1 MLKFLL
7 SLSPNPNEIQRFIE
21 NMGGTI
27 TRDSPLIPGLINKE
41 DLSLD
46 QTLDFSD
53 LQELFEKWTITLTL
67 SDFKKLLKQ
76 NIQVLVPL
84 NGSEDKFKVKDY
96 VDIAQKGKIINQT
109 LRGDITAIIIPKEL
123 YNDEYGLIL

>member
-1 MLKFLL
+1 VLKFLL